1 MNLQCPRQI
10 PSPGRVRCTAALL
23 GRHSS
28 VAWSRS
34 TTRAITMWA
43 AAPSTRNHTNGLEP
57 QYQAPASM
65 DTLWWDRYR
74 FITKFANPIGIPL
87 MAWIQSQMFRHLL
100 AIQPSKR
107 WQHKI
112 KEKKNHF
119 TKGDIYWAVRQVI
132 GRAFVCLLLGCASWP
147 SQSADLYCQSK
158 ARYCWNILQK
168 ISPCKLPDRPVDI
181 SLNEVIFLPF
191 ILRCL
196 LSRQLWRL
204 FITHSLAD
212 TKSRL
217 IADICANLFDTMQY
231 YKNATLSLWFIL
243 HKQFRALY

>member
-57 QYQAPASM
+57 QFQAPASM

-74 FITKFANPIGIPL
+74 FITKFANSIGIPL

-100 AIQPSKR
+100 AIQPSKLAA
-107 WQHKI
+107 QVATQNKA
-112 KEKKNHF
+112 EKNQF
-119 TKGDIYWAVRQVI
+119 TKGDIYWVVWQVI
-132 GRAFVCLLLGCASWP
+132 GRAFVCLLLKGASWP

-158 ARYCWNILQK
+158 ARYCWNIFQK
-168 ISPCKLPDRPVDI
+168 ISPYDLMGRGV
-181 SLNEVIFLPF
+181 
-191 ILRCL
+191 
-196 LSRQLWRL
+196 
-204 FITHSLAD
+204 
-212 TKSRL
+212 
-217 IADICANLFDTMQY
+217 M
-231 YKNATLSLWFIL
+231 
-243 HKQFRALY
+243 